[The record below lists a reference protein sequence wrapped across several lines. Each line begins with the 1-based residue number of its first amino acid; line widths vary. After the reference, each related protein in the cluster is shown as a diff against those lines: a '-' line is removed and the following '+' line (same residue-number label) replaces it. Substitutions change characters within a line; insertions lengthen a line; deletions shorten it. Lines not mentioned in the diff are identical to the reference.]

1 MNTVPGYHELVEK
14 QARARLVDDLKK
26 LAQANPAEHQTVLDL
41 VSSYAQDPN
50 NREFLDQVTDMNF
63 IQERALEKA
72 AQQSP
77 EKITQAVAG
86 LPDAQKAKHLA
97 EVAAGTSDEEFERFV
112 AAERARRAGQQPPPS

>member
-1 MNTVPGYHELVEK
+1 
-14 QARARLVDDLKK
+14 
-26 LAQANPAEHQTVLDL
+26 
-41 VSSYAQDPN
+41 
-50 NREFLDQVTDMNF
+50 

-97 EVAAGTSDEEFERFV
+97 EVADGLPDEQKAKHLAEVADGLPDEHKAKAAGSLLAALPDEALKAYPPEV
-112 AAERARRAGQQPPPS
+112 AAWIRAQRQPPAAPPS